1 MLPTQRGKGHLRAFM
16 RREPK
21 ALIGSNEKVT
31 YVDKSLTV
39 GERADMGFN
48 ISVHYIT
55 SSSVH
60 LAGSLRATAKAFT
73 APLSIL
79 YGLCSN
85 WEQFH

>member
-1 MLPTQRGKGHLRAFM
+1 MLPTQRGKGHRCAFM
-16 RREPK
+16 RRELE

-31 YVDKSLTV
+31 YVDESLTM

-48 ISVHYIT
+48 IGVHYIT

-60 LAGSLRATAKAFT
+60 LAGSLRATAKAFK
-73 APLSIL
+73 APLPIL
-79 YGLCSN
+79 YSLSSN